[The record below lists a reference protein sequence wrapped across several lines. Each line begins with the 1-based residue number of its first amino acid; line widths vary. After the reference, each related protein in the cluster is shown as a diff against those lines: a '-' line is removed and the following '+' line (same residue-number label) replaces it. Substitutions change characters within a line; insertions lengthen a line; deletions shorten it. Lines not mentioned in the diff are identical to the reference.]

1 MKLNVITSYFSVTS
15 GHDQTDSITLKAVDS
30 IQ

>member
-1 MKLNVITSYFSVTS
+1 VKLAEITSYFSVSS
-15 GHDQTDSITLKAVDS
+15 GHDQTDGTTLKAVNS